1 MLLHNDNH
9 KLFEFSDEMVEAL
22 VARARRTMGER
33 QQLLRDLRE
42 AGFDIPMLDYVPSL
56 ECGVMLRFVGCNI
69 FASAFGV
76 TAYVNMGG
84 HEIKLVY
91 SSAKE
96 AAQSIPAIMAAMP
109 QAEVSNA
116 APF

>member
-1 MLLHNDNH
+1 MLLHNDDP
-9 KLFEFSDEMVEAL
+9 KLFEFTDEMAQSIL
-22 VARARRTMGER
+22 ARARHTLDSRK
-33 QQLLRDLRE
+33 QLLLELRE
-42 AGFDIPMLDYVPSL
+42 AGFDITMLDYVPSL

-109 QAEVSNA
+109 QSEVSNA